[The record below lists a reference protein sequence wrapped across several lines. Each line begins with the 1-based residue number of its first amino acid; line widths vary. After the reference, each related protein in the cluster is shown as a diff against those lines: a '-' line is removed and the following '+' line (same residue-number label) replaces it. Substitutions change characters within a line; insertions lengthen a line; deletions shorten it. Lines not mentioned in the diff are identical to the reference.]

1 MPTLT
6 IKGIPESL
14 YSLLKR
20 RAALHRRS
28 LNGEI
33 IVCLEQ
39 AVNIP
44 AVDPD
49 TWIAEADQLRNR
61 LALFPLTEP
70 RLRRAKAAGR
80 P

>member
-6 IKGIPESL
+6 IKGIPNSL
-14 YSLLKR
+14 YNHLKR

-28 LNGEI
+28 LNSEI

-39 AVNIP
+39 ASTLAAI
-44 AVDPD
+44 DPG
-49 TWIAEADQLRNR
+49 TWLAGAERLRNR
-61 LALFPLTEP
+61 LALSPLTES
-70 RLRRAKAAGR
+70 RLRRAKAVGR

>member
-6 IKGIPESL
+6 IKRLPESL
-14 YSLLKR
+14 YSRLKR

-28 LNGEI
+28 LNSEI

-39 AVNIP
+39 ATNLP
-44 AVDPD
+44 AIDSD
-49 TWIAEADQLRNR
+49 TWLAEAEQLRNR
-61 LALFPLTEP
+61 LALSPMTEP

>member
-14 YSLLKR
+14 YNRLKR

-28 LNGEI
+28 LNSEI
-33 IVCLEQ
+33 IVCLEG
-39 AVNIP
+39 ATNLP
-44 AVDPD
+44 AFEPD
-49 TWIAEADQLRNR
+49 TWLAEAERLRNR
-61 LALFPLTEP
+61 LDLSPLTEV
-70 RLRRAKAAGR
+70 RLRRAKVAGR

>member
-6 IKGIPESL
+6 IKGIPETL
-14 YSLLKR
+14 YYRLKR

-28 LNGEI
+28 LNSEI

-39 AVNIP
+39 ATNLPSI
-44 AVDPD
+44 DPD
-49 TWIAEADQLRNR
+49 TWLAEVEQLRTR
-61 LALFPLTEP
+61 LALSSLTEP
-70 RLRRAKAAGR
+70 RLRRAKGAGR

>member
-6 IKGIPESL
+6 IKGIPEAL
-14 YSLLKR
+14 YDRLKR

-28 LNGEI
+28 LNSEV

-39 AVNIP
+39 ATNLP

-49 TWIAEADQLRNR
+49 TWLVEAEQLRNR
-61 LALFPLTEP
+61 LALSPLTEL
-70 RLRRAKAAGR
+70 RLRQAKAAGR